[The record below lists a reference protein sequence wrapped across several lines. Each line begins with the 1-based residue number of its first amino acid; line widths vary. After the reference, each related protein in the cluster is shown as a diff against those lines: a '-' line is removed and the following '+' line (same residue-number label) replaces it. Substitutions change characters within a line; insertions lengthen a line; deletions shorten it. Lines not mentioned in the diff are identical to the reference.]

1 MIHKMGSRI
10 QKFRKAQ
17 GMSQEEFG
25 SILNVSRQAI
35 SKWENGD
42 SLPDVYNLGAIARL
56 FHSSIDELLLGT
68 PSTVFSQDIIQ
79 ETKRKQKK
87 ALLFGRV
94 GLFVMSLI
102 LAPPLIL
109 MDALGV
115 ENPTFGAVAAGIIT
129 VIGVLTFFTV
139 HFFVKSQNLKE
150 ELVYLEQLKQ
160 NSQNKEEWSNDHSFL
175 MYSWTL
181 QPLFSNQRRDSYFK

>member
-42 SLPDVYNLGAIARL
+42 SLPDVYNLVAIARL
-56 FHSSIDELLLGT
+56 FHISIDELLLGT

-160 NSQNKEEWSNDHSFL
+160 NSQNKEE
-175 MYSWTL
+175 
-181 QPLFSNQRRDSYFK
+181 